1 MKVRT
6 PRWRVRILHILL
18 LILIGV
24 SAVPLWFFGQKM
36 ISTNQE
42 TLQREQNIL
51 QTNISRSL
59 AKLISVHMDNLRGQL
74 KEFFDDVVPLAAQIR
89 QSEYASSQVLRERMQ
104 NFVANN
110 PDFLYLTLLNAQ
122 ARGVRAGGYDA
133 VQDLFLRKELES
145 AFIAARQGEEFTG
158 DPQTISQYKVS
169 VPGIVLAQPIWV
181 EEQFLGMVGAVVSL
195 APVVKQLK
203 DAQQDAGLEA
213 YVVNKSGRL
222 VAHSDSTQAV
232 GRDLS
237 EIPIVQRFLAAPP
250 QAIVTSAFELGE
262 GEDLEGMLGTHAPI
276 GAMAWGVIVQKKL
289 SEAYSAVAEMRSKT
303 LRVGFLVVFL
313 ILIVGFLAAKAIT
326 SPIDNLTRTAR
337 SIAQRD
343 FTQRADVTD
352 RTEIGELAETFN
364 VMAGDIQHYIAD
376 LEDASNKNRQLFL
389 ESLSMIAAAVDAKDP
404 YTKGHS
410 GRVSQFSGLIAQ
422 QLNLDEE
429 EVDKIRISALLHD
442 VGKIG
447 VEDRVLKK
455 PGLLTDEEF
464 GLMKRH
470 TVIGYEI
477 VRQVKQ
483 LSDML
488 PGIRWHHEALN
499 GTGYPDGKKENEIP
513 LMPRIIAVADTLDA
527 ITTERPYQAARDFAS
542 ALEILHNHRTKKYD
556 GRVVDAL
563 AAVYEEG
570 KLSSYETRSKAV
582 IQVP

>member
-1 MKVRT
+1 MKVPT

-18 LILIGV
+18 LILISV
-24 SAVPLWFFGQKM
+24 SAIPLWFFGQKM

-51 QTNISRSL
+51 QSNISRSL
-59 AKLISVHMDNLRGQL
+59 AKLISMHMENLREQL
-74 KEFFDDVVPLAAQIR
+74 KDLFDDIVPLAARIPQN
-89 QSEYASSQVLRERMQ
+89 EYASSQVLRETLE
-104 NFVANN
+104 NFAGNN
-110 PDFLYLTLLNAQ
+110 PDFLYLELVN
-122 ARGVRAGGYDA
+122 AGGYIA
-133 VQDLFLRKELES
+133 AQDLFLQKELES

-158 DPQTISQYKVS
+158 DPQTITQNKVS
-169 VPGIVLAQPIWV
+169 EPGMVLAQPIWV
-181 EEQFLGMVGAVVSL
+181 EDRFLGMVGAVVSL
-195 APVVKQLK
+195 GAVVEQLEETQRK
-203 DAQQDAGLEA
+203 AGLEP

-222 VAHSDSTQAV
+222 VAHSDPTQAV

-250 QAIVTSAFELGE
+250 QVIVTSAFELGE
-262 GEDLEGMLGTHAPI
+262 GEDLEGMLGTHASI
-276 GAMAWGVIVQKKL
+276 GAMPWGVIVQKKL
-289 SEAYSAVAEMRSKT
+289 SEAYFTVAEMRSAT
-303 LRVGFLVVFL
+303 LRLGFLAVFL
-313 ILIVGFLAAKAIT
+313 SLIVGFFAAKAIT
-326 SPIDNLTRTAR
+326 SPIDNLARTAR

-343 FTQRADVTD
+343 FTQRADVRD

-364 VMAGDIQHYIAD
+364 LMAGDIQHYIAD
-376 LEDASNKNRQLFL
+376 LENASNKNRQLFL

-429 EVDKIRISALLHD
+429 EVDKIRIAALLHD

-483 LSDML
+483 LGEML

-527 ITTERPYQAARDFAS
+527 ITTERPYQAARDFPS
-542 ALEILHNHRTKKYD
+542 ALEILRKHRTKKYD
-556 GRVVDAL
+556 SRVVDAL

-570 KLSSYETRSKAV
+570 KLSTYETRSQAV
-582 IQVP
+582 IEVP

>member
-24 SAVPLWFFGQKM
+24 SAVPLWFYGQKM
-36 ISTNQE
+36 ISMNQE
-42 TLQREQNIL
+42 TLQLEQNIL

-59 AKLISVHMDNLRGQL
+59 AKLIAVHMENLREQL
-74 KEFFDDVVPLAAQIR
+74 KEFFDDVVPLAARIPQD
-89 QSEYASSQVLRERMQ
+89 EYASSQALRERLE
-104 NFVANN
+104 NFALNN
-110 PDFLYLTLLNAQ
+110 PDFLYLTLLNTE
-122 ARGVRAGGYDA
+122 ARGLQAGGYDA
-133 VQDLFLRKELES
+133 AQDLFLRKELES
-145 AFIAARQGEEFTG
+145 AFFAARQGEEFTG
-158 DPQTISQYKVS
+158 DPQTISRNQVS
-169 VPGIVLAQPIWV
+169 EPGMVLAQPIWV
-181 EEQFLGMVGAVVSL
+181 EDRFLGMVGAVVSL
-195 APVVKQLK
+195 VPVVEELEE
-203 DAQQDAGLEA
+203 AQRRAGLEA
-213 YVVNKSGRL
+213 YVVNQSGRL
-222 VAHSDSTQAV
+222 VAHSDRTQAI

-237 EIPIVQRFLAAPP
+237 EIQIVQRFLAAPA
-250 QAIVTSAFELGE
+250 QASVTSAFELGE
-262 GEDLEGMLGTHAPI
+262 GEDLEGMLGTHSPI

-289 SEAYSAVAEMRSKT
+289 SGAYFTVAEMRSAT
-303 LRVGFLVVFL
+303 LRLGFAVVFL
-313 ILIVGFLAAKAIT
+313 SLIVGFFAAKAIT
-326 SPIDNLTRTAR
+326 SPIDNLARTAR

-343 FTQRADVTD
+343 FTQRADVRG

-364 VMAGDIQHYIAD
+364 LMAGDIQHYIAD

-429 EVDKIRISALLHD
+429 EVDKIRISAVLHD

-447 VEDRVLKK
+447 VEDRVLNK

-499 GTGYPDGKKENEIP
+499 GTGYPDGKKGNEIP

-542 ALEILHNHRTKKYD
+542 ALEILRKLTTKKYD
-556 GRVVDAL
+556 SRVVDAL
-563 AAVYEEG
+563 AAAYEEG
-570 KLSSYETRSKAV
+570 KCSSYETRSKA
-582 IQVP
+582 IIEVP

>member
-18 LILIGV
+18 LILISV
-24 SAVPLWFFGQKM
+24 SALPLWFFGQKM

-51 QTNISRSL
+51 QSNISSSL
-59 AKLISVHMDNLRGQL
+59 GKLISVHMENLREQL
-74 KEFFDDVVPLAAQIR
+74 KDLFHDIVPLAARIPQD
-89 QSEYASSQVLRERMQ
+89 EYANSQVLRERLE
-104 NFVANN
+104 NFAGNN
-110 PDFLYLTLLNAQ
+110 PDFLYLALVNSEM
-122 ARGVRAGGYDA
+122 RGARAGGYNA
-133 VQDLFLRKELES
+133 AQDPFLWKELER
-145 AFIAARQGEEFTG
+145 AFNAAHQGEEFTG
-158 DPQTISQYKVS
+158 DPQTISRNKVS
-169 VPGIVLAQPIWV
+169 VPGMVLAQPIWV
-181 EEQFLGMVGAVVSL
+181 EDRFLGMVGAVVSL
-195 APVVKQLK
+195 EPVVKQLEETQRK
-203 DAQQDAGLEA
+203 AGLEA

-222 VAHSDSTQAV
+222 VAHSDPTQAV

-237 EIPIVQRFLAAPP
+237 EVPIVQRFLTAPA

-289 SEAYSAVAEMRSKT
+289 SEAYSAVAEMRSAT
-303 LRVGFLVVFL
+303 LRLGFLAVFL
-313 ILIVGFLAAKAIT
+313 SLIVGFFAAKAIT
-326 SPIDNLTRTAR
+326 SPIDNLARTAR

-343 FTQRADVTD
+343 FTQRADVRD
-352 RTEIGELAETFN
+352 RTEIGELAETFDL
-364 VMAGDIQHYIAD
+364 MAGDIQHYIAD

-429 EVDKIRISALLHD
+429 EVDKIRIAALLHD

-483 LSDML
+483 LGEML

-527 ITTERPYQAARDFAS
+527 ITTERPYQAARDFPS
-542 ALEILHNHRTKKYD
+542 ALEILRKHRTKKYD

-570 KLSSYETRSKAV
+570 KLSSYETRSQAV
-582 IQVP
+582 IEVP